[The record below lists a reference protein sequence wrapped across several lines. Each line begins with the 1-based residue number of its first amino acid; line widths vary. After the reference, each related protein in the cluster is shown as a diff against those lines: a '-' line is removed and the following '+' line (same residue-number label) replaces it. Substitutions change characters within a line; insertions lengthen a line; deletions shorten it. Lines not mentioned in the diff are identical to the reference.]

1 MPLLA
6 LLIIV
11 IMALVIVRIGA
22 KALMMTG
29 LSRDVADFQAMSCFF
44 GVGYTTSESEMI
56 VGHPARRKIA
66 THLIISGNIG
76 LTGALSTL
84 VVTFVQNDPD
94 WLDNLLPIHGSSAF
108 FLKIG
113 VILGGVLVIGGIFRL
128 KITRIL
134 LDKVIEFTLKNFQSV
149 QAIDYETVLQT
160 GAGYSVMQVEIEPD
174 NELIGST
181 LAGAAL
187 GSRGVLILNIKR
199 ASSEIIGAPHPTTEI
214 QSGDLL
220 TVYGEEECVLAVL
233 HS

>member
-56 VGHPARRKIA
+56 VGHPAHRKIA

-128 KITRIL
+128 KITASFSIRL
-134 LDKVIEFTLKNFQSV
+134 SSSHSKTSKAS
-149 QAIDYETVLQT
+149 
-160 GAGYSVMQVEIEPD
+160 
-174 NELIGST
+174 
-181 LAGAAL
+181 
-187 GSRGVLILNIKR
+187 KR
-199 ASSEIIGAPHPTTEI
+199 SITKRCCKPAPGIP
-214 QSGDLL
+214 
-220 TVYGEEECVLAVL
+220 
-233 HS
+233 